1 MGSWLFAFSGSHL
14 EKDSSNGQVQIGGT
28 HQASSEDGHHC
39 HRTTGSAEVK
49 PGGGF
54 GIQSRHCSHTPPQ
67 LVLRK
72 AQVDSAVTGVEPT
85 RSDGLAASIEVHT
98 LDAMSL
104 GVAEERVLET
114 AK

>member
-1 MGSWLFAFSGSHL
+1 MGIWLFAFSGSRL
-14 EKDSSNGQVQIGGT
+14 EKGSPYGQVQIGGT

-54 GIQSRHCSHTPPQ
+54 GFQSRHCSHS

-72 AQVDSAVTGVEPT
+72 TQVDSAM
-85 RSDGLAASIEVHT
+85 A
-98 LDAMSL
+98 
-104 GVAEERVLET
+104 RV
-114 AK
+114 

>member
-1 MGSWLFAFSGSHL
+1 MGIWLFAFFSSHL
-14 EKDSSNGQVQIGGT
+14 EKDSPYGQLQIGGT
-28 HQASSEDGHHC
+28 HQDSSKDGHHC

-72 AQVDSAVTGVEPT
+72 AQVDSAVTRVEPT
-85 RSDGLAASIEVHT
+85 RSNGLAASVEVHT
-98 LDAMSL
+98 LDTVSL
-104 GVAEERVLET
+104 GVAEE
-114 AK
+114 